1 MASSSRL
8 HRLNYFD
15 GRLLT
20 AEDFRDEQSYV
31 IGRARRHNRHV
42 HGWGVINGLD
52 VRVVG
57 NFVEVSPGAAIDC
70 AGNELVVEVG
80 VALSMPADARKLV
93 VLLRYA
99 EHGVDPLPTI
109 ASDAGS
115 GDAVHFSHVEEGC
128 ELDLSSGAWA
138 DPHPALGPGTPGCGE
153 AHDMAIAR
161 LNRIRSGWR
170 RTLLARRCT

>member
-1 MASSSRL
+1 MASPSRL

-20 AEDFRDEQSYV
+20 AEDFRTEQAYQL
-31 IGRARRHNRHV
+31 GRARRHNRHV

-70 AGNELVVEVG
+70 AGNELVVENG
-80 VALSMPADARKLV
+80 VALSMPQDARRLV
-93 VLLRYA
+93 VLMRYV

-109 ASDAGS
+109 ATDAGA
-115 GDAVHFSHVEEGC
+115 GEALNFSHIEEGC
-128 ELDLSSGAWA
+128 ELDLSEDAWT
-138 DPHPALGPGTPGCGE
+138 DPHPALAPCTPGCGE
-153 AHDMAIAR
+153 AHDLAIAR
-161 LNRIRSGWR
+161 LNRTRSGWR
-170 RTLLARRCT
+170 RTLLARRG

>member
-8 HRLNYFD
+8 HRPNYFD

-20 AEDFRDEQSYV
+20 AEDFRDEQSYL
-31 IGRARRHNRHV
+31 IGRSRRHNRHV

-70 AGNELVVEVG
+70 AGNELVVENG
-80 VALSMPADARKLV
+80 VALSMPPDARRLV
-93 VLLRYA
+93 VLLRYT
-99 EHGVDPLPTI
+99 EHGVDPLP
-109 ASDAGS
+109 ALQGDPAA
-115 GDAVHFSHVEEGC
+115 GDALQFSHIEEGC
-128 ELDLSSGAWA
+128 ELDLSDGTWA
-138 DPHPALGPGTPGCGE
+138 DPHPALGPNTPGCGE

-161 LNRIRSGWR
+161 LSRIRSGWR
-170 RTLLARRCT
+170 RTLLARCRT